1 MNYLNTMTVKE
12 LRDVAKRMKLT
23 GLSSCK
29 KSELV
34 SIIESHIVMEHGFAN
49 GMNDVYTC
57 QLCKETVKVTDQAS
71 HMDGH
76 PTEEEIYA
84 QEETY
89 TIEIEGT
96 QPVILRGAAAVVMN
110 AHEKAIK
117 RWNPTMA
124 RDEWGMVKLTPK
136 QRKRLRKGTHKRAKR
151 AGLYV

>member
-1 MNYLNTMTVKE
+1 MDMPFTNRVLKADLIDAIKE
-12 LRDVAKRMKLT
+12 NIERAHVRAIEDEAFRQESIPTYVCQI
-23 GLSSCK
+23 CK
-29 KSELV
+29 T
-34 SIIESHIVMEHGFAN
+34 
-49 GMNDVYTC
+49 D
-57 QLCKETVKVTDQAS
+57 VKVTEQAS